1 MNLAYNHQLTPDFGK
16 AKDME
21 RFISGTY
28 WEKDIWNLNDS
39 FWNDYSA
46 GQKRFTTRRI
56 TFLNILNFCV

>member
-46 GQKRFTTRRI
+46 GQKRCKFSG
-56 TFLNILNFCV
+56 